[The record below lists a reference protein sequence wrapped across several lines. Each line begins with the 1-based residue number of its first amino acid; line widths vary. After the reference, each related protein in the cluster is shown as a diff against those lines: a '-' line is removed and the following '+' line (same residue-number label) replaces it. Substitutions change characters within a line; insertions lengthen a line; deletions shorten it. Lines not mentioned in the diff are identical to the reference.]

1 MLSPFLG
8 LQNPEVIPLEA
19 DILSTVLTTLTLFKV
34 VDHLLK
40 WPTRQGWNLMLGVP
54 GKLSM

>member
-40 WPTRQGWNLMLGVP
+40 WPTRQG
-54 GKLSM
+54 